1 MELSDELL
9 EQIGAYLSGK
19 LSADEKDRFETQLR
33 QNEALRQEVTLQREL
48 KQGLTFLAQKDR
60 FQHMHTD
67 LDKRGLLADLDKP
80 TEELKPQKSQFPE
93 PAVMPFP
100 TSYPVGESRPAVR
113 FVRASWVMAASVAM
127 LLGVGWVLY
136 QNQQEK
142 RALLAQEQLFTDFFS
157 TTLKAAPS
165 RPADPDRVASPIPN
179 SQLATDSVRLQAA
192 VAGLQRS
199 HRQSAISDLVALSAG
214 QPGHWRASAQ
224 WYLALAYL
232 RNNQT
237 AEAQALLQTIARLNG
252 HPYQQEARQL
262 LTRLPGST
270 TAH

>member
-9 EQIGAYLSGK
+9 EQIGAYLSGT

-33 QNEALRQEVTLQREL
+33 QNEPLRQEVALQREL
-48 KQGLTFLAQKDR
+48 KQGLTFLAQKER
-60 FQHMHTD
+60 FRHMHAD

-80 TEELKPQKSQFPE
+80 TAEQETPKSLFPE
-93 PAVMPFP
+93 PVVVPFP
-100 TSYPVGESRPAVR
+100 TNSPLEESRPAVQ

-142 RALLAQEQLFTDFFS
+142 RALLAQEQLFTDFYS

-165 RPADPDRVASPIPN
+165 RPTDPDRVAAPIPN
-179 SQLATDSVRLQAA
+179 SQSFTDSVRLQAA
-192 VAGLQRS
+192 IAGLQRPN
-199 HRQSAISDLVALSAG
+199 RQPAINDLVALSAG

-232 RNNQT
+232 QNNQI